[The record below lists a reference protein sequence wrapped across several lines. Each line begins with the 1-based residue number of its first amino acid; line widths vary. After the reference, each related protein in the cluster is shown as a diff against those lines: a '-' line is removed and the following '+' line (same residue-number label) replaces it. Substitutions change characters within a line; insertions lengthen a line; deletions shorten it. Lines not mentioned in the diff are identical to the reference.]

1 MRYDSAMTSR
11 PVRCALVGATGQLGF
26 DLARTF
32 DLPGEL
38 IAVPRDR
45 LDLLEPA
52 TIARALDDLRPTH
65 VVNAAAYNLVDRA
78 EDERER
84 AFALNAHAV
93 GALAA
98 ACQARGATLVHFST
112 DYVFD
117 GRKASPYAED
127 DAHGPLSVYAE
138 SKLAGERLARERC
151 ARTFVIRVCGLYG
164 VAQSASAGRTNFVET
179 MLRLAERGQAIR
191 VVRDHV
197 LTPSY
202 TRDIAPKV
210 WRLLARGAPGL
221 YHVTNAGQTTWY
233 EFAREIF
240 RLSGLTPTLTPVTAA
255 EYGARA
261 QRPAYSVLEHGRLA
275 ALGEDD
281 LRPWPEAL
289 AAYLRERATVRRA
302 TAPSGS

>member
-98 ACQARGATLVHFST
+98 ACQAHAATLVHFST

-127 DAHGPLSVYAE
+127 DAPGPLSVYAE
-138 SKLAGERLARERC
+138 SKLAGERLARERG

-261 QRPAYSVLEHGRLA
+261 QRPAYSVLAHGRLA

>member
-98 ACQARGATLVHFST
+98 ACQAHAATLVHFST

-117 GRKASPYAED
+117 GRKASPYSED
-127 DAHGPLSVYAE
+127 DAPRPLSVYAE

-261 QRPAYSVLEHGRLA
+261 QRPAYSVLAHGRLA

>member
-1 MRYDSAMTSR
+1 M
-11 PVRCALVGATGQLGF
+11 
-26 DLARTF
+26 
-32 DLPGEL
+32 
-38 IAVPRDR
+38 
-45 LDLLEPA
+45 
-52 TIARALDDLRPTH
+52 
-65 VVNAAAYNLVDRA
+65 
-78 EDERER
+78 
-84 AFALNAHAV
+84 
-93 GALAA
+93 
-98 ACQARGATLVHFST
+98 
-112 DYVFD
+112 
-117 GRKASPYAED
+117 
-127 DAHGPLSVYAE
+127 
-138 SKLAGERLARERC
+138 
-151 ARTFVIRVCGLYG
+151 IRVCGLYG

-221 YHVTNAGQTTWY
+221 YHLTNAGQTSWY

-240 RLSGLTPTLTPVTAA
+240 RLSGLAPTLTPVTAA

-261 QRPAYSVLEHGRLA
+261 RRPAYSVLAHGRLA
-275 ALGEDD
+275 ALAEDD